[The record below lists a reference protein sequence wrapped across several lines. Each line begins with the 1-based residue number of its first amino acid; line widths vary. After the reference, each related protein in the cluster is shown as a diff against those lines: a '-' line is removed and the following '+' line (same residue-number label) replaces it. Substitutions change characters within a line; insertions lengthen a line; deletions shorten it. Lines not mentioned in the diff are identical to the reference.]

1 MRNALLVVD
10 VQADFVEGGSLAVKG
25 GMNVA
30 AMIARHV
37 RHFKYE
43 YQFVVASRDYHE
55 NAPDHISDNPDFVN
69 TWPPHCM
76 VGTPGA
82 AFVPT
87 IQNLVRE
94 KLIQTVVTKGR
105 NAAAYSAFDGLDV
118 RGHPLTDVLKENRI
132 DHIDI
137 CGIAT
142 DYCVRASA
150 LDARKASFQV
160 RVLVNLCAAVNEATG
175 LQAFEEMKA
184 AGCQLQSATAP

>member
-1 MRNALLVVD
+1 MINALLVVD
-10 VQADFVEGGSLAVKG
+10 VQVDFVEGGSLGVQG
-25 GMNVA
+25 GLQVA

-37 RHFKYE
+37 RHFKNE

-55 NAPDHISDNPDFVN
+55 DAPDHISATPDYVN

-76 VGTPGA
+76 IGTPGA

-94 KLIQTVVTKGR
+94 KYIQADVTKGR
-105 NAAAYSAFDGLDV
+105 HEAAYS
-118 RGHPLTDVLKENRI
+118 PLDVLKENRVDDI
-132 DHIDI
+132 DV

-150 LDARKASFQV
+150 LDARKNQFQV
-160 RVLVNLCAAVNEATG
+160 RVLVNLCAAVNVA
-175 LQAFEEMKA
+175 
-184 AGCQLQSATAP
+184 

>member
-10 VQADFVEGGSLAVKG
+10 VQVDFVEGGSLGVPG
-25 GMNVA
+25 GLQVA

-37 RHFKYE
+37 RHFKSE

-55 NAPDHISDNPDFVN
+55 SAPEHISDHPDFIN

-94 KLIQTVVTKGR
+94 KYIQEVVTKGR
-105 NAAAYSAFDGLDV
+105 NAAAYSAFEALDK
-118 RGHPLTDVLKENRI
+118 RGHTLLDVLKEQRI
-132 DHIDI
+132 DHSDV

-150 LDARKASFQV
+150 LDARKNAFQV

-175 LQAFEEMKA
+175 LQAMEEMKA
-184 AGCQLQSATAP
+184 AGCQLQAATAP

>member
-10 VQADFVEGGSLAVKG
+10 VQADFVEGGSLGVQG
-25 GMNVA
+25 GLAVA

-37 RHFKYE
+37 RHFKSE

-55 NAPDHISDNPDFVN
+55 NAPDHISDHPDFVN

-76 VGTPGA
+76 AGTPGA

-94 KLIQTVVTKGR
+94 KYIQEVVTKGR
-105 NAAAYSAFDGLDV
+105 NSAAYSAFDGLDK
-118 RGHPLTDVLKENRI
+118 RGHGLLDVLKEQRI
-132 DHIDI
+132 DHIDV

-150 LDARKASFQV
+150 LDARKNAFQV
-160 RVLVNLCAAVNEATG
+160 RVLVNLCAPVNEATG
-175 LQAFEEMKA
+175 QQALAEMKA
-184 AGCQLQSATAP
+184 AGIQLQAATAP

>member
-10 VQADFVEGGSLAVKG
+10 VQMDFVEGGSLPVQG
-25 GMNVA
+25 GLQTA
-30 AMIARHV
+30 AMIARHL
-37 RHFKYE
+37 RHFKPE

-55 NAPDHISDNPDFVN
+55 SAPDHISDTPDYIN

-82 AFVPT
+82 AFVPS

-94 KLIQTVVTKGR
+94 KYIETVVTKGR
-105 NAAAYSAFDGLDV
+105 NAAAYSAFDAFDV
-118 RGHPLTDVLKENRI
+118 RGHRLIDVMKENRV
-132 DHIDI
+132 DHIDV

-150 LDARKASFQV
+150 LDARKAEFQV

-175 LQAFEEMKA
+175 QQALEEMKA
-184 AGCQLQSATAP
+184 AGIQLQAATAP

>member
-10 VQADFVEGGSLAVKG
+10 AQLDFVEGGSLAVPG
-25 GMNVA
+25 GLQVA

-37 RHFKYE
+37 RHFKFE

-55 NAPDHISDNPDFVN
+55 TAPDHISDKPDYVN
-69 TWPPHCM
+69 TWPAHCM

-87 IQNLVRE
+87 IQNLIRE
-94 KLIQTVVTKGR
+94 KYIQEVVTKGR
-105 NAAAYSAFDGLDV
+105 NAAAYSAFDGVDK
-118 RGHPLTDVLKENRI
+118 RGHPLLEVLKEQRI
-132 DHIDI
+132 DHIDV

-150 LDARKASFQV
+150 LDARKNQFQV
-160 RVLVNLCAAVNEATG
+160 RVLVTLCAAVNEATG
-175 LQAFEEMKA
+175 QQALDEMKA
-184 AGCQLQSATAP
+184 AGCQLQAATAP